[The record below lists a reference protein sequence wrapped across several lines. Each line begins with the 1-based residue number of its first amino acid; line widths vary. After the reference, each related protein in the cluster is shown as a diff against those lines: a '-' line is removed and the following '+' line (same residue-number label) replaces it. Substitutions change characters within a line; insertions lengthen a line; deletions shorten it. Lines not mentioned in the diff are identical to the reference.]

1 MDSTTVKLSRMSD
14 AILNPDEAA
23 QKARELIEADVNARV
38 EAVRQ
43 VVAATNDADDAERRW
58 KDATAV
64 HERAW
69 RAALDAG
76 WSEKDLRATGARAP
90 GQTSRPRR
98 ARAASTRS
106 STGAGSASSEE

>member
-1 MDSTTVKLSRMSD
+1 MSD
-14 AILNPDEAA
+14 AILNPDDAA
-23 QKARELIEADVNARV
+23 QRARELIEADVNARV

-58 KDATAV
+58 KDATAI

-98 ARAASTRS
+98 ARTAGTRS
-106 STGAGSASSEE
+106 SNGAGSASSEE

>member
-1 MDSTTVKLSRMSD
+1 MSD
-14 AILNPDEAA
+14 TNLNPEEAA
-23 QKARELIEADVNARV
+23 QRARKLIEADVNARV
-38 EAVRQ
+38 DAVRH

-58 KDATAV
+58 KDTITA

-90 GQTSRPRR
+90 GQAARPRR
-98 ARAASTRS
+98 ARTAPARTSTPAA
-106 STGAGSASSEE
+106 SASSEG